1 MHEWA
6 LAEAVVISATETAR
20 QQKLAAVEVIVL
32 NIGELQSID
41 REMFAELVQG
51 QLSNATAELRGAK
64 VRVVKG
70 EAAFECQACKK
81 EFSEQD
87 TKIGEDEREAIH
99 FVPEMAHVYMRCPA
113 CGSPDFSIVR
123 GRGVFIQEI
132 TGRHD

>member
-6 LAEAVVISATETAR
+6 LAEAVITSAAETAR
-20 QQKLAAVEVIVL
+20 QQKMSVVEEIVL

-41 REMFAELVQG
+41 AEMFASLVQN
-51 QLSNATAELRGAK
+51 QLSQAEPLLQDAQI
-64 VRVVKG
+64 RVVRG
-70 EAAFECQACKK
+70 VAAFECQACKK

-87 TKIGEDEREAIH
+87 AKVGEEEREAIH

-132 TGRHD
+132 TGQP

>member
-6 LAEAVVISATETAR
+6 LAEAVVTSATETAR
-20 QQKLAAVEVIVL
+20 QQKLAVVDEIVL
-32 NIGELQSID
+32 NIGELQAID
-41 REMFAELVQG
+41 NEMFASLVQD
-51 QLSNATAELRGAK
+51 QLSNAAAELRDAK
-64 VRVVKG
+64 VRTVRG
-70 EAAFECQACKK
+70 AAAFECQACKK

-87 TKIGEDEREAIH
+87 TKVGEEEREAIH

>member
-6 LAEAVVISATETAR
+6 LAEAVVTSATETAR
-20 QQKLAAVEVIVL
+20 QQKLTVVDEIVL
-32 NIGELQSID
+32 NIGELQAID
-41 REMFAELVQG
+41 NEMFASLVQN
-51 QLSNATAELRGAK
+51 QLSTAAAELRDAK
-64 VRVVKG
+64 VRTVRG
-70 EAAFECQACKK
+70 TAAFECQACKK

-87 TKIGEDEREAIH
+87 AKVGEEEREAIH

-132 TGRHD
+132 TGRP

>member
-6 LAEAVVISATETAR
+6 LAEAVIASAAETAR
-20 QQKLAAVEVIVL
+20 QQKMSVVEEIVL

-41 REMFAELVQG
+41 GEMFTSLVQN
-51 QLSNATAELRGAK
+51 QISQSEPMLQKAN
-64 VRVVKG
+64 VRFVRG
-70 EAAFECQACKK
+70 EAAFECQACRK

-87 TKIGEDEREAIH
+87 AKVGEEEREAIH

-132 TGRHD
+132 TGQP

>member
-6 LAEAVVISATETAR
+6 LAEAVVASAAETAR
-20 QQKLAAVEVIVL
+20 QQKMSVVEEIVL

-41 REMFAELVQG
+41 GEMFTSLVQN
-51 QLSNATAELRGAK
+51 QISQSEPMLQKAN
-64 VRVVKG
+64 VRFVRG
-70 EAAFECQACKK
+70 EAAFECQACRK

-87 TKIGEDEREAIH
+87 AKVGEEEREAIH

-132 TGRHD
+132 TGQP

>member
-6 LAEAVVISATETAR
+6 LAEAVVTSATETAR
-20 QQKLAAVEVIVL
+20 QQKLSAVDEIVL

-41 REMFAELVQG
+41 NEMFAELVQG
-51 QLSNATAELRGAK
+51 QLSGAAAELRGAK

-70 EAAFECQACKK
+70 EAAFECQTCKK
-81 EFSEQD
+81 EFSEKD
-87 TKIGEDEREAIH
+87 AKVGEEEREAIH

>member
-6 LAEAVVISATETAR
+6 LAEAVVAAATETAR
-20 QQKLAAVEVIVL
+20 QQKLAVVDEIVL
-32 NIGELQSID
+32 NIGELQAID
-41 REMFAELVQG
+41 NEMFTSLVRDQLVNAAAEMR
-51 QLSNATAELRGAK
+51 NAK
-64 VRVVKG
+64 VRAVRG
-70 EAAFECQACKK
+70 AAAFECQACRK

-87 TKIGEDEREAIH
+87 AKVGEEEREAIH

>member
-6 LAEAVVISATETAR
+6 LAEAVVTSATETAR
-20 QQKLAAVEVIVL
+20 QQKLSAVEEIVL

-41 REMFAELVQG
+41 NEMFAELVQG
-51 QLSNATAELRGAK
+51 QLSSAAVELRGAK
-64 VRVVKG
+64 VRVVRG
-70 EAAFECQACKK
+70 EAAFECQVCKK

-87 TKIGEDEREAIH
+87 AKIGEEEREAIH

-132 TGRHD
+132 SGQP

>member
-6 LAEAVVISATETAR
+6 LAEAVVTSATETAR
-20 QQKLAAVEVIVL
+20 QQKLAVVDGIVL

-41 REMFAELVQG
+41 GEMFVSLVQN
-51 QLSNATAELRGAK
+51 QLSQAEPMLQQAK
-64 VRVVKG
+64 VCFVRG

-81 EFSEQD
+81 EFSERD
-87 TKIGEDEREAIH
+87 AKVGEEEREAIH

-113 CGSPDFSIVR
+113 CGSPDFAIVR

>member
-6 LAEAVVISATETAR
+6 LAEAVVTSATETAR
-20 QQKLAAVEVIVL
+20 QQKLAVVDEIVL

-41 REMFAELVQG
+41 NEMFASLVQD
-51 QLSNATAELRGAK
+51 QLSGASVELRAAK
-64 VRVVKG
+64 VRVIRD
-70 EAAFECQACKK
+70 EAAFACRVCKK

-87 TKIGEDEREAIH
+87 AKVGKEESEAIH

-132 TGRHD
+132 SGRT

>member
-6 LAEAVVISATETAR
+6 LAEAVIASAAETAR
-20 QQKLAAVEVIVL
+20 QQKMSVVEEIVL

-41 REMFAELVQG
+41 AEMFASLVKN
-51 QLSNATAELRGAK
+51 QLTQAEPLLQDAE
-64 VRVVKG
+64 VRVVRG

-87 TKIGEDEREAIH
+87 AKVSEEEREAIH

-132 TGRHD
+132 TGQP

>member
-6 LAEAVVISATETAR
+6 LAEAVVTSATETAR
-20 QQKLAAVEVIVL
+20 QQKLAVVDEIVL
-32 NIGELQSID
+32 NIGELQAID
-41 REMFAELVQG
+41 NEMFASLVQD
-51 QLSNATAELRGAK
+51 QLSNAAAELRSAK
-64 VRVVKG
+64 VRTVRG
-70 EAAFECQACKK
+70 AAAFECQACKK

-87 TKIGEDEREAIH
+87 AKVGEEEREAIH

-132 TGRHD
+132 TGRP

>member
-6 LAEAVVISATETAR
+6 LAEAVVTSATETAR
-20 QQKLAAVEVIVL
+20 QQKLAVVDEIVL
-32 NIGELQSID
+32 NIGELQAID
-41 REMFAELVQG
+41 SEIFASLVQN
-51 QLSNATAELRGAK
+51 QLSNAAAELRGAK

-87 TKIGEDEREAIH
+87 TKVGEEEREAIH
-99 FVPEMAHVYMRCPA
+99 FVPEMAHVYMRCPE
-113 CGSPDFSIVR
+113 CDSPDFSIVR

-132 TGRHD
+132 SGRP

>member
-6 LAEAVVISATETAR
+6 LAEAVITSAAETAR
-20 QQKLAAVEVIVL
+20 QRKLAVVDEIVL
-32 NIGELQSID
+32 NIGELQAID
-41 REMFAELVQG
+41 NELFGSLVKE
-51 QLSNATAELRGAK
+51 QLPSAAPELRGAK
-64 VRVVKG
+64 IRVVKG

-81 EFSEQD
+81 EFCEQD
-87 TKIGEDEREAIH
+87 AKVGEEEREAIH

-132 TGRHD
+132 TGRP